1 MTKLS
6 IIIPCYNCE
15 STLAEAVDS
24 VRAQTSDVP
33 FDLTMVDDGSTD
45 GTYRLMEAL
54 ASGYPG
60 TKLVRHASNR
70 GGGAARNTAVAN
82 CDGEIIFCLDSDDM
96 MGPRFIQNL
105 TQFWLSH
112 PCDGVSIGK
121 SIKFKGTNK
130 DDVEHVHDFSMSAVP
145 IPFESLLDGS
155 LCPLMS
161 TFLITRE
168 SFYRIGGYPTSHGFD
183 TQGMAFRFLAN
194 GLQAYVCPDA
204 IYYHRLQFHRSYYT
218 REDQAGRFHW
228 NWLQIYTEFLYL
240 FRNEIKAQILDYDV
254 FPTQAP
260 PALEHDLQCEHQRRS
275 IYSDNYHELIHA
287 GRDGVANRLKASSDM
302 YDQYWIGEYWLSK
315 ARYAEALRYFTRAL
329 ESGFRHW
336 TIYGKIVEAAL
347 RVSGS
352 DMPITLSMRGLRLYL
367 NDPGRTAESAAPPLR
382 AYQRLENWMFRQR
395 MLAFLG
401 RMLKSL
407 RLLVRSYGRS

>member
-15 STLAEAVDS
+15 RTLAEAVDS
-24 VRAQTSDVP
+24 VFAQTSETP
-33 FDLTMVDDGSTD
+33 FDVTMVDDGSTD
-45 GTYRLMEAL
+45 GTYNLMQAL
-54 ASGYPG
+54 AARYPG
-60 TKLVRHASNR
+60 TTLVRHASNR

-82 CDGEIIFCLDSDDM
+82 CSGEIIFCLDSDDM
-96 MGPRFIQNL
+96 LGPGFVQNI
-105 TQFWLSH
+105 TQFWLAH

-121 SIKFKGTNK
+121 SIKFKGVNK
-130 DDVEHVHDFSMSAVP
+130 DDVEHIHDFGVSPAP
-145 IPFESLLDGS
+145 IPFESILDGS

-168 SFYRIGGYPTSHGFD
+168 AFDRIGGYPTTHGFD

-228 NWLQIYTEFLYL
+228 NWLQILTEFLYL
-240 FRNEIKAQILDYDV
+240 FRNEIKAQILDYNV
-254 FPTQAP
+254 FPTNWP
-260 PALEHDLQCEHQRRS
+260 PTLEHELQREQQQRS
-275 IYSDNYHELIHA
+275 IYAGDYRELIQA
-287 GRDGVANRLKASSDM
+287 GRDAIADRLKASSDR
-302 YDQYWIGEYWLSK
+302 YDQYWLGEYSLSK
-315 ARYAEALRYFTRAL
+315 GAHGEALQHFTRAL
-329 ESGFRHW
+329 ESGFKHW

-347 RVSGS
+347 RVSGN
-352 DMPITLSMRGLRLYL
+352 DMPITLTMRGLRLYM

-382 AYQRLENWMFRQR
+382 VYQRLENWMFNQR
-395 MLAFLG
+395 MLAILG

-407 RLLVRSYGRS
+407 RLWIRGSRRG